1 MTTILVI
8 PDTHVEPGENNNR
21 ATLLG
26 KHIKKL
32 KPDVILH
39 IGDIAEMGS
48 MSYHDPIKS
57 CTFKEDCDAVKDFLK
72 KLAKAGGDGFSNA
85 RRVFLEGNHEA
96 RMRRKVQ
103 EMPELEGLLTL
114 EALGIN
120 DYFDEIVEWR
130 GSPGGPGI
138 IEIEGVVFSH
148 YLQSRSGRAISG
160 VNHARTM
167 VKDWHQSCV
176 VGHSH
181 LLNYTSDPLPMGGH
195 LHGIVCGCF
204 FDHEHLWAGQ
214 TQRRYWRG
222 VIVLH
227 DVNDGQ
233 LDLEQISLH
242 RLEKLYG

>member
-8 PDTHVEPGENNNR
+8 PDSHVEPGEDNSR

-26 KHIKKL
+26 KHIRKL
-32 KPDVILH
+32 KPDYIVH
-39 IGDIAEMGS
+39 IGDLAEMGS

-57 CTFKEDCDAVKDFLK
+57 CSFKQDCKAVKDFMR
-72 KLAKAGGDGFSNA
+72 KLMRAAGPAWTNA
-85 RRVFLEGNHEA
+85 ETIFLEGNHEF
-96 RMRRKVQ
+96 RMRRKVL
-103 EMPELEGLLTL
+103 EMPELEGLINL
-114 EALGIN
+114 EQLGIY
-120 DYFDEIVEWR
+120 DYFDRVVEWE
-130 GSPGGPGI
+130 GVPGGPGI

-148 YLQSRSGRAISG
+148 YLQNRSGRAISG

-181 LLNYTSDPLPMGGH
+181 LLNYTSDPLPGGGH
-195 LHGIVCGCF
+195 IHGIVCGCF
-204 FDHEHLWAGQ
+204 FDHDHEWAGQ

-222 VIVLH
+222 IVVLH
-227 DVNDGQ
+227 DVKDGQ

-242 RLEKLYG
+242 RLEQMYG